1 MDYEYKIDVDGVEY
15 SQEDGS
21 LISGSMHQPL
31 FDKFGAGNACVSELD
46 ISFYPSEKPSR
57 MASITVF
64 SRIFGENEWTKL
76 GKFYADT
83 RKTERLQGG
92 EVLHIH
98 AYDAMLKAEQIYLQD
113 ENVDVWPKTVTDV
126 VEDICQKIGVPLDV
140 RTELNSDYMVP
151 YPNDYTMREILCHVA
166 AAHAGN
172 WIITKA
178 EKLLLVPLFG
188 KKPTIS
194 GVLGTDDGKS
204 IVFGKGVML
213 LV

>member
-1 MDYEYKIDVDGVEY
+1 MDYEYKIDVAGVEY
-15 SQEDGS
+15 SQEDGF

-46 ISFYPSEKPSR
+46 ISFYPSENPPR
-57 MASITVF
+57 MAPITVF
-64 SRIFGENEWTKL
+64 SRIFGGNEWTQL
-76 GKFYADT
+76 GKFYTDT
-83 RKTERLQGG
+83 RKTEKFHGG

-113 ENVDVWPKTVTDV
+113 EDVDVWPKTMPEV
-126 VEDICQKIGVPLDV
+126 VEDICQKIGVPLDG
-140 RTELNSDYMVP
+140 RTVLDSAYMVP

-172 WIITKA
+172 WIITKD
-178 EKLLLVPLFG
+178 EKLLLVPLFAE
-188 KKPTIS
+188 KPTFA
-194 GVLGTDDGKS
+194 GVLGTDDGKA